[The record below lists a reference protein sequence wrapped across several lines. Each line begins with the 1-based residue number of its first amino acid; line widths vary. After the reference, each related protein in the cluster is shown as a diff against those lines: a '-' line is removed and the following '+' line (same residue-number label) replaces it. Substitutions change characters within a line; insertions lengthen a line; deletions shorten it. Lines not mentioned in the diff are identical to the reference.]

1 MRIWQFWWR
10 TIIFSRQY
18 NPAGLIELIMLMFAS
33 GLIIVFGVI
42 QPDWPYLALG
52 LSYMVGAAVSMLVRE
67 ALVPSPQPRITQIMA
82 VMLLIFSL
90 YGFADLAR
98 YL

>member
-1 MRIWQFWWR
+1 
-10 TIIFSRQY
+10 
-18 NPAGLIELIMLMFAS
+18 
-33 GLIIVFGVI
+33 
-42 QPDWPYLALG
+42 
-52 LSYMVGAAVSMLVRE
+52 MVGAAVSMLVRE